1 MEAYTTHSLLEY
13 ARDFD
18 HLLTMK
24 NCEYTYPQRD
34 IPPYTWRYDPNTS
47 IGTILSAS
55 SFKGISFTHSGY
67 MPVLEVIDG
76 NETNETDNETS
87 ETKEVRYYVGDH
99 CAFCFE
105 KKGLGFP
112 LNHDIKSTYRGGIE
126 MLEKIDRLKFH
137 QPVMTHEV
145 YSLMS
150 FMRQKNEDGIIWISE
165 NGTRIFSRGMGIEVL
180 PNYVDADKETF
191 NPLPIQS
198 VIYLCDGIDGFAM
211 AQDDA
216 QYVFK
221 DMTEMP
227 RYVFVDKSVYS
238 QKNFKHLKPDYFFKD
253 AMFHLHSVGCFT
265 VHVPSSGDLKD
276 SIECDTVTI
285 SHCPNEEGKLLLTFK
300 KVKGEV
306 LTTVKCDA
314 PFSTW
319 LDKKLQTMHKQS
331 DISKILFRGFD
342 GILKLMKDQKG
353 SDYIML
359 ETTCCH
365 EPSSL
370 HPLAA
375 MIKDSYWRPVHARIV
390 VPVKVMD

>member
-13 ARDFD
+13 ARDFE

-24 NCEYTYPQRD
+24 KCKYTYPQKD

-47 IGTILSAS
+47 LGMILSAS

-67 MPVLEVIDG
+67 MPILEVIDG

-87 ETKEVRYYVGDH
+87 ETNEVRYYVGDH
-99 CAFCFE
+99 CDFCFE
-105 KKGLGFP
+105 KKGFGLS
-112 LNHDIKSTYRGGIE
+112 LKHDIKSTYRDGIE
-126 MLEKIDRLKFH
+126 MLEKLDRLMFH

-145 YSLMS
+145 YALMS
-150 FMRQKNEDGIIWISE
+150 FMRHKNEDGIVWISE
-165 NGTRIFSRGMGIEVL
+165 HGMRIFSRGMGIEVL
-180 PNYVDADKETF
+180 PNDVDADKETF

-198 VIYLCDGIDGFAM
+198 IIYLCEGIDGFAM

-227 RYVFVDKSVYS
+227 RYVYVDKRVYARNNL
-238 QKNFKHLKPDYFFKD
+238 KDLKPDYFFQD
-253 AMFHLHSVGCFT
+253 ALFQLYSVGCFT
-265 VHVPSSGDLKD
+265 VHIPSSGDLKD

-285 SHCPNEEGKLLLTFK
+285 SHCYNEEGKLLLTFK

-306 LTTVKCDA
+306 LKTVKCDA
-314 PFSTW
+314 PFSAW
-319 LDKKLQTMHKQS
+319 LDKTLQTMHKQS
-331 DISKILFRGFD
+331 DVSKLLFRGFD
-342 GILKLMKDQKG
+342 GVIKLMKDQDG
-353 SDYIML
+353 SAYIML
-359 ETTCCH
+359 ETTCRY
-365 EPSSL
+365 EPASQ

-375 MIKDSYWRPVHARIV
+375 MIKDSNGRFVHARIV

>member
-18 HLLTMK
+18 HRLTMK
-24 NCEYTYPQRD
+24 KCEYTYPQKD

-47 IGTILSAS
+47 LGTIISAS

-67 MPVLEVIDG
+67 MPILEVIDG

-87 ETKEVRYYVGDH
+87 ETNEVRYYVGDH

-105 KKGLGFP
+105 KNGFGLP
-112 LNHDIKSTYRGGIE
+112 LKHDIKSTYRGGIE
-126 MLEKIDRLKFH
+126 MLEKLDRLTFH

-145 YSLMS
+145 YALMS

-165 NGTRIFSRGMGIEVL
+165 HGTRIFSRGMGIEVL
-180 PNYVDADKETF
+180 PNDVDADKETF

-198 VIYLCDGIDGFAM
+198 VIYLCEGIDGFAM

-227 RYVFVDKSVYS
+227 RYVYVDKSVYAR
-238 QKNFKHLKPDYFFKD
+238 KNFKYLKPDYFFKD
-253 AMFHLHSVGCFT
+253 AMFQLHSVGCLT
-265 VHVPSSGDLKD
+265 VHIPASGDLKD

-285 SHCPNEEGKLLLTFK
+285 SHCSNEEGKLLLEFK

-306 LTTVKCDA
+306 LKTVKCDA
-314 PFSTW
+314 LFSAW
-319 LDKKLQTMHKQS
+319 LDKPLQTMHKQS
-331 DISKILFRGFD
+331 DISKLLFRGFD
-342 GILKLMKDQKG
+342 GVIKLMKDQEG
-353 SDYIML
+353 NDYIML
-359 ETTCCH
+359 ETTCRY
-365 EPSSL
+365 EPASI

-375 MIKDSYWRPVHARIV
+375 MIKESNGRFVHARIV
-390 VPVKVMD
+390 VPVKVKN